1 MIVLGIE
8 SSCDETSVSIVREQ
22 NGLGEVLS
30 EKILSQVSKHQKFGG
45 VVPELASREHS
56 NSICN
61 LTKEV
66 LIESRLSLEEINA
79 FAATTGPGL
88 LGGLLVGCN
97 FAKGLSIMSHKPF
110 LSVNHLQGHILVAR
124 MKQKIDYPFLCLLVS
139 GGHSQILLVSNYNEI
154 KILGETIDDAVGE
167 VFDKTAKLLDFGYP
181 GGPYIEKLAL
191 KAVDK
196 NKFIYS
202 DIRSLNSKLII
213 SISFDENFFSQ
224 SPVLRFEI

>member
-1 MIVLGIE
+1 MKVVALKPPSLLSG
-8 SSCDETSVSIVREQ
+8 T
-22 NGLGEVLS
+22 NNLGEVLS

-139 GGHSQILLVSNYNEI
+139 GGHSQMFVSNYNEI

-167 VFDKTAKLLDFGYP
+167 VDKTAKLLDFVIQEGH
-181 GGPYIEKLAL
+181 IL
-191 KAVDK
+191 
-196 NKFIYS
+196 
-202 DIRSLNSKLII
+202 RS
-213 SISFDENFFSQ
+213 
-224 SPVLRFEI
+224 